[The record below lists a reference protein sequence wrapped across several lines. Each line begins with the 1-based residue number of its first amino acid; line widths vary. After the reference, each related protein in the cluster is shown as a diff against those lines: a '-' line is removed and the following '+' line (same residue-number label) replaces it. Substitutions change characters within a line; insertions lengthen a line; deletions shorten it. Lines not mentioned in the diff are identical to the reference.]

1 MSDGPIRLTSRK
13 SSTATCTNS
22 PQVTTRTEKTKLVLN
37 ASWRISYGKKHQ
49 AAEKHMNLNDTDTG
63 IIKR

>member
-1 MSDGPIRLTSRK
+1 
-13 SSTATCTNS
+13 
-22 PQVTTRTEKTKLVLN
+22 VLN

-49 AAEKHMNLNDTDTG
+49 AAEKHMNLNDSDTG